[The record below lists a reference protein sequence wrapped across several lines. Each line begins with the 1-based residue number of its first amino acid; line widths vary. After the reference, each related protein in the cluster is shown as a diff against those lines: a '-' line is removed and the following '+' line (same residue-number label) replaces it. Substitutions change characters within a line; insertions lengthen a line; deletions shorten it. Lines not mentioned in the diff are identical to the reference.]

1 MIDGILSA
9 AFIAATTLA
18 APPPSAG
25 RFTTPAV
32 AIETLFNTNA
42 RPADVFRLPAD
53 LPAFP
58 PAPQRVRGGALR
70 RQYTAAERAVF
81 ITFGAIGGYFL
92 GGYIGTAI
100 DRLHN
105 CRCDDPGLR
114 GYIIGAPAG
123 AVLGAI
129 GVAYGTR

>member
-53 LPAFP
+53 LPAGTH
-58 PAPQRVRGGALR
+58 AVAVAARTEYGDVVSGRLALEV
-70 RQYTAAERAVF
+70 T
-81 ITFGAIGGYFL
+81 G
-92 GGYIGTAI
+92 
-100 DRLHN
+100 
-105 CRCDDPGLR
+105 
-114 GYIIGAPAG
+114 
-123 AVLGAI
+123 
-129 GVAYGTR
+129 